1 MPDGPAAPTLC
12 PYKGGRAFK
21 AGRKVLAYVRD
32 LGPAGYGFT
41 VLAGAHAAS
50 SFRTGFESMADACE
64 AALPLVAGASGS
76 SRGGTVEGFPSASAA
91 GRQAVKNRSAGSC
104 GRLSATGDT

>member
-1 MPDGPAAPTLC
+1 MPDGPPAPILY

-32 LGPAGYGFT
+32 LGPAGFGFT

-50 SFRTGFESMADACE
+50 AFRTGFASMAEACD
-64 AALPLVAGASGS
+64 AALPLITGAAPI
-76 SRGGTVEGFPSASAA
+76 VP
-91 GRQAVKNRSAGSC
+91 
-104 GRLSATGDT
+104 